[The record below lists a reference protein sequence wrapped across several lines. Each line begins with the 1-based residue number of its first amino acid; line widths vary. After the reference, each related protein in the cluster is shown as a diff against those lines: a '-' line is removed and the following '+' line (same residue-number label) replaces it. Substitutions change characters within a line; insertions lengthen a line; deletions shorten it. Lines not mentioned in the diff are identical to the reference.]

1 MQAGVTVNRGL
12 YRAGEKGVRKG
23 SWMTCL
29 ELNPKDLGRKGGK
42 LPAFEGAALRI
53 VAVGMGLEARNRVWR
68 REEVGGWNIWGGVK
82 AQVLGE
88 GRCADYALKI
98 FFSFSGSFLLG

>member
-53 VAVGMGLEARNRVWR
+53 VAVGMGLEARKSLEKR
-68 REEVGGWNIWGGVK
+68 GGGG
-82 AQVLGE
+82 LEYLGWGE
-88 GRCADYALKI
+88 G
-98 FFSFSGSFLLG
+98 SGPG